1 VPNKKIKKVAI
12 SFSICYNISEIRK
25 GGIKYEKGF

>member
-25 GGIKYEKGF
+25 GDINDD